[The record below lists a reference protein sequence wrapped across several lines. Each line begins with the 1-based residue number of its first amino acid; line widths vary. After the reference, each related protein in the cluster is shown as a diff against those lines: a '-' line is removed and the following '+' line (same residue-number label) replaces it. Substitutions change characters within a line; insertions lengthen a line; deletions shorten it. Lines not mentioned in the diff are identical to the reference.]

1 MKTLKLRII
10 WGILIWNT
18 FAILCVQNWRNL
30 KYLKQTLTELKK
42 LIKKNSIYTEDG
54 DYTLIH
60 KNQITKEL

>member
-30 KYLKQTLTELKK
+30 KYLKETLCELKK
-42 LIKKNSIYTEDG
+42 LIKKKSIYIEDN
-54 DYTLIH
+54 DYILVY
-60 KNQITKEL
+60 KKDL

>member
-42 LIKKNSIYTEDG
+42 LIKKNSKYIEDG